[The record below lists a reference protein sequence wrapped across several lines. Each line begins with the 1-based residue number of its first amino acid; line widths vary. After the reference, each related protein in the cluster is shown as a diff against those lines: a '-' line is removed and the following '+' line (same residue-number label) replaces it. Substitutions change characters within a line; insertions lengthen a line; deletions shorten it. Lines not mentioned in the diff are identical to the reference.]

1 MLLPQNL
8 IYSGDQIMGN
18 RSIDEFL
25 LLINKQLELQ
35 QALNEKISKAH
46 ALSRV
51 SLSKDF
57 LENSDDIIMYYLFE
71 MNDVIESSKE
81 LSSQSFN
88 LLLQCNRIIKLNIQ
102 K

>member
-1 MLLPQNL
+1 
-8 IYSGDQIMGN
+8 MGN
-18 RSIDEFL
+18 PSINEFL

-35 QALNEKISKAH
+35 QSLNEKLSKAH

-57 LENSDDIIMYYLFE
+57 LENADEIIMYYLFQ

-81 LSSQSFN
+81 LSAHSLS
-88 LLLQCNRIIKLNIQ
+88 LLLQYNRVLKLNLQ